1 MNGNNSKMKI
11 TAHWQIRVD
20 DGPDVIV
27 PITHSSGAASK
38 KGKINM
44 AKIARIAA
52 TAQSI
57 AGRGNIVELILF
69 IQPAPSTEPQT
80 P

>member
-1 MNGNNSKMKI
+1 M
-11 TAHWQIRVD
+11 
-20 DGPDVIV
+20 
-27 PITHSSGAASK
+27 

-69 IQPAPSTEPQT
+69 IQPAPSTEPQNEQGNKQIT
-80 P
+80 H